1 MTDEL
6 TARRQA
12 KEGLGASSSTGG
24 LTLQMEQTIVSGSAA
39 ARTASGQAD
48 CAPNTS
54 PSPEQGRRLIEAFL
68 RIQREDLREE
78 VFKHLSELLRVQE
91 GD

>member
-1 MTDEL
+1 M
-6 TARRQA
+6 
-12 KEGLGASSSTGG
+12 
-24 LTLQMEQTIVSGSAA
+24 
-39 ARTASGQAD
+39 
-48 CAPNTS
+48 
-54 PSPEQGRRLIEAFL
+54 IEAFL